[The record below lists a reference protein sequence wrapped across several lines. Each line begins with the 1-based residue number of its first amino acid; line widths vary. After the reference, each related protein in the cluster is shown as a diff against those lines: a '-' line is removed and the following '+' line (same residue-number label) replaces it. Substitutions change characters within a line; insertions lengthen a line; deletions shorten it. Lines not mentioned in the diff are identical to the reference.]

1 MGKYFDQYVSPNK
14 FTHMEGQKIWGAI
27 IRADVIIGTNT
38 VCVGLRYPPIRK
50 IEISKKKKNK
60 RILPDKTG
68 KIVIFGV
75 IKDHC
80 TNYN

>member
-1 MGKYFDQYVSPNK
+1 MCHQINLHIWRAKKYGD
-14 FTHMEGQKIWGAI
+14 AI

-68 KIVIFGV
+68 KIVMFWCHLRSLY
-75 IKDHC
+75 KL
-80 TNYN
+80 